1 MIHPLVSYQW
11 YSLPVCEGSFPL
23 GICVKTWYGIS
34 LPKKLIEEFAKKV
47 DKLYIFEE
55 LEPVIEEQ
63 VKAWGIECIGKEIF
77 TRGMSPVQTSCVR
90 KYWDRMLRQNHIRT
104 FRRVR
109 RFCVRDVRIY
119 ILRTE

>member
-1 MIHPLVSYQW
+1 MLN
-11 YSLPVCEGSFPL
+11 L
-23 GICVKTWYGIS
+23 GMVYP

-77 TRGMSPVQTSCVR
+77 TRQGEYSANLLREKVLGQNVETKPYPNLPARPPR
-90 KYWDRMLRQNHIRT
+90 KRKN
-104 FRRVR
+104 VR
-109 RFCVRDVRIY
+109 RSDGVCDQYRLGQRPGRS
-119 ILRTE
+119 L